1 MAQFTQP
8 THFMGLIPF
17 LTVCLQVWGQ
27 VLICL
32 SLFLPSLASSLSFAP
47 VSLPPCSHTDGSS
60 HSLFFPFHSPTS
72 LSLSTSHFLS
82 FFLNPCITLSLCLFV
97 SSLCYLMFSS
107 TTPLQPFDSPLL
119 LLLLSFFFFASSSLL
134 RLLNLSFFL
143 TWFILPVKLHF
154 SGSQHLHSICF
165 CVFLCVSVWRSC
177 CSKTGS
183 NEDLWMVWSGRKQS
197 GWKQG
202 SQTKTY
208 DW

>member
-1 MAQFTQP
+1 
-8 THFMGLIPF
+8 MGLIPF

-32 SLFLPSLASSLSFAP
+32 SLFLPSLASSLSFTP

-119 LLLLSFFFFASSSLL
+119 LLLFLSFSLPPPHCFACSISPSSSLDSFC
-134 RLLNLSFFL
+134 LSSYTFL
-143 TWFILPVKLHF
+143 AHNTFIQYV
-154 SGSQHLHSICF
+154 SVCS
-165 CVFLCVSVWRSC
+165 CVSLCEEAVVPKQDQMKTCGWFEVGENRADENRGAKQKHMIGRS
-177 CSKTGS
+177 ST
-183 NEDLWMVWSGRKQS
+183 
-197 GWKQG
+197 
-202 SQTKTY
+202 
-208 DW
+208 